1 MRPHLEYCIQAWR
14 PYHRGDI
21 DMLERV
27 QRRATKLVPSL
38 RRLSYEDRLKQ
49 LNMYS
54 LERRSMRGDMIQVYK
69 MFNGLDDVDVN
80 DFFCLDHSN
89 RTRGHNFK
97 IKKQNSRLDVR
108 KNFFSNRVVTEWND
122 LPHSVVNSTSSLLLK
137 VG

>member
-27 QRRATKLVPSL
+27 QRRATILVPSL

-69 MFNGLDDVDVN
+69 MFNGLDDVAR
-80 DFFCLDHSN
+80 CE
-89 RTRGHNFK
+89 R
-97 IKKQNSRLDVR
+97 
-108 KNFFSNRVVTEWND
+108 
-122 LPHSVVNSTSSLLLK
+122 LLLLRSQ
-137 VG
+137 